1 MQQKKPDLLVFIIG
15 FLVFFV
21 CFGYLS
27 LYLLGSNYQTKVN
40 TVPKAEITILPPAV
54 IPTVDTSF
62 LVIVPTTTIPP
73 GTVNGGEFPI
83 NSYVQITGTGGNG
96 LRLRAKPGTDS
107 QVNFVAAES
116 EVFKV
121 IDGPV
126 QLGDYSWWL
135 IVAPYDDLRRGW
147 AAGDFL
153 SAIKE

>member
-1 MQQKKPDLLVFIIG
+1 MRTNKPDLLILIIG
-15 FLVFFV
+15 FFVFIA
-21 CFGYLS
+21 CIGYLS
-27 LYLLGSNYQTKVN
+27 LYLLGFTYQKNVN
-40 TVPKAEITILPPAV
+40 TIPKAEITVLTPPN
-54 IPTVDTSF
+54 IPTIATAY
-62 LVIVPTTTIPP
+62 LIIVPTNTPEPNSVIY
-73 GTVNGGEFPI
+73 GEFPI
-83 NSYVQITGTGGNG
+83 DSYVQITGTGGNG
-96 LRLRAKPGTDS
+96 LRLRANPGTDS

-121 IDGPV
+121 IDGPI